1 MGQTTLREGLSVP
14 GIELGAR
21 DTGPSRIYPLPAFME
36 FVDLNQTIF
45 IFVSLHY
52 AFTTEE
58 M

>member
-14 GIELGAR
+14 GIELGTR
-21 DTGPSRIYPLPAFME
+21 DIAPSKIYSLPTFME
-36 FVDLNQTIF
+36 FVDLKKTIF
-45 IFVSLHY
+45 IFVSLHS